1 MPKIILFLLV
11 KSTFVTESTP
21 AMFTPQIFNIFHQIF
36 IYKKNTIKFKKY
48 LKIDILIKTYKRY
61 LFIC

>member
-36 IYKKNTIKFKKY
+36 HIQKKY
-48 LKIDILIKTYKRY
+48 NKIQEILKNRYIDKNI
-61 LFIC
+61 